1 MDTPMAE
8 VLLFAGTVA
17 ALAVLTA
24 LVVDWI
30 AAPRPVML
38 PDPLDD
44 AVQDQRWDVW
54 DEARRITEQAADGG
68 A

>member
-1 MDTPMAE
+1 MDSPLAE
-8 VLLFAGTVA
+8 VLLFAGAVA

-30 AAPRPVML
+30 ATPGPVML

-44 AVQDQRWDVW
+44 AVQDQRWQVW
-54 DEARRITEQAADGG
+54 DEARRITEQAVED
-68 A
+68 